1 MATSSFK
8 KIYRSRRDRM
18 IAGICGGLGNYF
30 QTDST
35 WFRILFLVLLILFGF
50 PLFVYLIM
58 WLIVPKEPLDR
69 M

>member
-18 IAGICGGLGNYF
+18 IAGICGGLGIYF

-35 WFRILFLVLLILFGF
+35 WFRLLFLVLLILFGF